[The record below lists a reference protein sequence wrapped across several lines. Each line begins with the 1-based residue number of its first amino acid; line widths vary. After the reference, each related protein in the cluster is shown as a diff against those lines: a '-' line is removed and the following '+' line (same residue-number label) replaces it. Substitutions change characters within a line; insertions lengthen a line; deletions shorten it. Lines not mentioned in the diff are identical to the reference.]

1 MKPTLPIS
9 ILSLAMIAVLFSGC
23 DKTPRFKVEGKIKDA
38 SNRSLILERP
48 GFHGE
53 WAAVDSTVTDDSGK
67 FSIKAPRP
75 AAPEIYRLR
84 MADRYVYFPVD
95 STESIGVDASLAQ
108 FGHIYSLSGSNQAER
123 LAEFEN
129 DFARFAAAPA
139 STDSTAAFKRHIY
152 TRYIQVAPASV
163 VSYHILTKTMADGTP
178 FFDFAGSD
186 DYRYLAAV
194 ANGYKAMR
202 PEDPHT
208 AMLEGYAVE
217 AIRIRNREK
226 GMRTELRAKEIS
238 LLPIVLTDE
247 KGESRSLAEVAGKG
261 APVILVFAP
270 LTDPEAAAR
279 NRDILNTSS
288 AHGAKVF
295 HVSFDRDQYQ
305 WREAASNLP
314 WITVNDP
321 SARPQSIIDYNLGSL
336 PIYYLIDSNGELVK
350 RGDTLSELF

>member
-1 MKPTLPIS
+1 MKPTLTLS
-9 ILSLAMIAVLFSGC
+9 ILSLAMISALVTGC
-23 DKTPRFKVEGKIKDA
+23 DKTPRFKVEGRIQDA
-38 SNRSLILERP
+38 SNRSIILERP

-53 WAAVDSTVTDDSGK
+53 WTAVDSTSTDNTGK

-95 STESIGVDASLAQ
+95 STEAISVEATFAQ
-108 FGHIYSLSGSNQAER
+108 FGHLYNLSGSSQAER

-139 STDSTAAFKRHIY
+139 SADSTSAFKRRVY
-152 TRYIQVAPASV
+152 TRYIQPAPASV

-178 FFDFAGSD
+178 FFDLAGSE

-217 AIRIRNREK
+217 AIRIKNREK
-226 GMRTELRAKEIS
+226 GRRTELSAQEIS
-238 LLPIVLTDE
+238 LLPIELTDE
-247 KGESRSLAEVAGKG
+247 KGVSRSLDEVAGKG
-261 APVILVFAP
+261 VPVILVFAS

-279 NRDILNTSS
+279 NRDILKTSQ
-288 AHGAKVF
+288 ARGAKVF

-336 PIYYLIDSNGELVK
+336 PVYYLIDSNGELIK
-350 RGDTLSELF
+350 RGAAPSELF